1 MQKKKFSQAQKIFI
15 ENDDTASWYSN
26 TRPERTK
33 LNIYKQA
40 KPSPVMKK
48 TCSALFSS
56 PIRKRQFYHHPLNLS
71 LKKTSMKV
79 LTFKV
84 FEEKF
89 LAVCGCIFFIPTL
102 YPRVKKGESAELP
115 LKSFMPSE
123 ES

>member
-15 ENDDTASWYSN
+15 ENDDTASWCSN
-26 TRPERTK
+26 TRLERTK

-40 KPSPVMKK
+40 KLSPVVKK

-71 LKKTSMKV
+71 LKNVHES
-79 LTFKV
+79 
-84 FEEKF
+84 KF
-89 LAVCGCIFFIPTL
+89 LKKNSWLYVGVFFLSPHYIPVL
-102 YPRVKKGESAELP
+102 KKGESAELP